1 MFFAMFSDVL
11 LDFGFEVV
19 SFCVGCCVCVGVVVC
34 ALMCIC
40 ANEEVC
46 LGVCVSRCSW
56 ARPSCMICGRRCNLV
71 VSVRLLSRTSVCF
84 VVYRVYPALC
94 AWLMAA

>member
-34 ALMCIC
+34 ALMCIYSD
-40 ANEEVC
+40 EEVC
-46 LGVCVSRCSW
+46 IGRVCE
-56 ARPSCMICGRRCNLV
+56 
-71 VSVRLLSRTSVCF
+71 
-84 VVYRVYPALC
+84 
-94 AWLMAA
+94 

>member
-34 ALMCIC
+34 VLMCIYSD
-40 ANEEVC
+40 EEVC
-46 LGVCVSRCSW
+46 IGRVCE
-56 ARPSCMICGRRCNLV
+56 
-71 VSVRLLSRTSVCF
+71 
-84 VVYRVYPALC
+84 
-94 AWLMAA
+94 

>member
-1 MFFAMFSDVL
+1 ML
-11 LDFGFEVV
+11 
-19 SFCVGCCVCVGVVVC
+19 CVIVGVWLSVC
-34 ALMCIC
+34 YVYC
-40 ANEEVC
+40 C
-46 LGVCVSRCSW
+46 LYV
-56 ARPSCMICGRRCNLV
+56 V

>member
-19 SFCVGCCVCVGVVVC
+19 SFCVGCFCVVC
-34 ALMCIC
+34 KVVRAFCMTR
-40 ANEEVC
+40 
-46 LGVCVSRCSW
+46 CVSRCSW
-56 ARPSCMICGRRCNLV
+56 ARPSCMVCGRWCNLI
-71 VSVRLLSRTSVCF
+71 VSVRLLSSTSVCF